1 MKTMFVMLLLLGLG
15 MIGIH
20 LHAEAIPEEKQKLE
34 QKEAEKT
41 LEQLRKTVI
50 VGDFINLTPK
60 EIDDAIRDFAQN
72 TYEKGTVQN
81 LLTGLEKN
89 IALEDL
95 EWYNLNE
102 YLAEIAR
109 KKSLGDMLSKKN
121 SFATLEKAN
130 AGGRNNAKI
139 KIAKSE
145 LSKAEEVF
153 QKASALKAAVD
164 VMYEVRAERKELKGT
179 EQELEKAKRERERL
193 NKSLESGVAVDKE
206 HDKSN
211 IEIQKEKNAAF
222 KADFEKMFADLLHQA
237 KTLKTR

>member
-1 MKTMFVMLLLLGLG
+1 MKKMIVMLLLLGCG
-15 MIGIH
+15 MIGTH
-20 LHAEAIPEEKQKLE
+20 LHAEAIPEEKQKD
-34 QKEAEKT
+34 AEKT

-89 IALEDL
+89 IALEEL

-102 YLAEIAR
+102 YLTQIAEKKALRTFLAR
-109 KKSLGDMLSKKN
+109 KDSL
-121 SFATLEKAN
+121 AALEKSN
-130 AGGRNNAKI
+130 VGGRNNAKI

-145 LSKAEEVF
+145 LLKAEAAH
-153 QKASALKAAVD
+153 QKASALKSAVD
-164 VMYEVRAERKELKGT
+164 VMYETREERKEVVKA
-179 EQELEKAKRERERL
+179 EQELEKNGRERERL
-193 NKSLESGVAVDKE
+193 KKSLESGVGVDKE
-206 HDKSN
+206 RDKSN

-222 KADFEKMFADLLHQA
+222 KADFEKIFAKA
-237 KTLKTR
+237 LKLRMR